1 MATITFDTFE
11 NVKRLKAVGFTEKQ
25 AEVQTKIISELVENR
40 LATKQDIV
48 LLQRDMKEM
57 EVSLKRDMKEMELKI
72 TSEQKLIK
80 WMMGFVL
87 AGIAAL
93 ILKSFFT

>member
-1 MATITFDTFE
+1 MATIAFDTFE

-25 AEVQTKIISELVENR
+25 AEVQTKIFSELVENR

-87 AGIAAL
+87 AG
-93 ILKSFFT
+93 